1 MKQALNN
8 LIDLQKVDTELQH
21 LEEQKGDLPQQV
33 QKLKDELSRLKENFE
48 TQNSNLTETKRMK
61 LHWEGELES
70 LLQNLKKHQ
79 DQLYSVTTNREYDA
93 ITTEI
98 DTIKEKI
105 NEAET
110 EIIELMEQEDS
121 LTAEVE
127 DLGTQIET
135 HEESLGGKEKIL
147 NEKIKATEASYKDWA
162 GQREQIV
169 AQLRKPILY
178 QYERIRRVKGN
189 TAVVTINKYACSA
202 CFSGIPPQKVLEVK
216 EMNQLHLCESCGR
229 ILVSYDRREPVTS

>member
-33 QKLKDELSRLKENFE
+33 QKLKDELSRLKEDFE
-48 TQNSNLTETKRMK
+48 TQNSNLTETKRLK
-61 LHWEGELES
+61 LHWEGELEA

-105 NEAET
+105 SEAET
-110 EIIELMEQEDS
+110 LIIELMEQEDS
-121 LTAEVE
+121 LTTEVE
-127 DLGTQIET
+127 DLRVQIET

-147 NEKIKATEASYKDWA
+147 NEFES
-162 GQREQIV
+162 
-169 AQLRKPILY
+169 
-178 QYERIRRVKGN
+178 
-189 TAVVTINKYACSA
+189 
-202 CFSGIPPQKVLEVK
+202 VLK
-216 EMNQLHLCESCGR
+216 S
-229 ILVSYDRREPVTS
+229 T